1 MVCHAIAYMVETG
14 GHETRILEP
23 DVQWGAE
30 LAEAALVLVIGDKD
44 EDMAWCDEDIPVLRL
59 VDTPPQKESL
69 GEKAILWPCT
79 AGELQHVISRAF
91 DAHERPRHPGARAG

>member
-23 DVQWGAE
+23 GVQGGAE
-30 LAEAALVLVIGDKD
+30 LAEAALVLVIGAGD
-44 EDMAWCDEDIPVLRL
+44 EDMAWCKEDIPVLRL
-59 VDTPPQKESL
+59 VDTPPQNESV

-79 AGELQHVISRAF
+79 AGELQYVISRAF
-91 DAHERPRHPGARAG
+91 DAHEHPQRPGARAG